1 MQKKTRVSTDCRY
14 LCSPLVAA
22 AANATN
28 IASVTSRVRR
38 SSFACAF
45 SRSPVLFLSSGTTHV
60 GPNKER
66 ATGQVYLRSKTRAQK
81 THLKKKKK
89 NAFRPA
95 VYTAAAR
102 PPSSH
107 GRRPTCLAG
116 SKTPSVSSNPAR
128 RSLAL
133 FHVSKYTYIHRSTT
147 KDGRDFHSQVHIVAT
162 SGNGGATMLAYA

>member
-22 AANATN
+22 AAKATN

-66 ATGQVYLRSKTRAQK
+66 ATGQVYIRSKTRAQR
-81 THLKKKKK
+81 TYLKKKKK
-89 NAFRPA
+89 KTPSTQRCTQQQR
-95 VYTAAAR
+95 VR

-107 GRRPTCLAG
+107 GRRPTFLAG

-133 FHVSKYTYIHRSTT
+133 FHVSKHTYIHRSTT
-147 KDGRDFHSQVHIVAT
+147 TDGRTYIAKYI
-162 SGNGGATMLAYA
+162 L